1 MVLSKQPSI
10 VGFVNWI
17 GEIPFLIE
25 HVLAQDIMFYPLL
38 NEFSIFPQIFFKKKS
53 FKKLKNFR
61 LTNTIL
67 PKFLMFT
74 LIVLIIYH
82 NFWKNI
88 FLGN

>member
-38 NEFSIFPQIFFKKKS
+38 NEFSIFPQIKKK
-53 FKKLKNFR
+53 FQEIENFSSDKYYI
-61 LTNTIL
+61 T
-67 PKFLMFT
+67 K
-74 LIVLIIYH
+74 
-82 NFWKNI
+82 I
-88 FLGN
+88 FNVYFNCFNHLS